1 MTDVEKML
9 AVSLALSL
17 LSGTGV
23 FLLGVREYRIRASV
37 LNFVTELVLALITG
51 LTAFFFARQ
60 QGLDEIVVYLA
71 VLVAS
76 NNWREISTVLKDRL
90 IAALN
95 GVFGSKGGSG
105 P

>member
-1 MTDVEKML
+1 VTDVEKML
-9 AVSLALSL
+9 AVSLLLSL

-23 FLLGVREYRIRASV
+23 FLLGVREYRIKPNV
-37 LNFVTELVLALITG
+37 FNFTTELVLALITG
-51 LTAFFFARQ
+51 LTAYFFARQ
-60 QGLDEIVVYLA
+60 QGLDEIVIYLA

-76 NNWREISTVLKDRL
+76 NNWRELSTVFKERL
-90 IAALN
+90 IAAIN